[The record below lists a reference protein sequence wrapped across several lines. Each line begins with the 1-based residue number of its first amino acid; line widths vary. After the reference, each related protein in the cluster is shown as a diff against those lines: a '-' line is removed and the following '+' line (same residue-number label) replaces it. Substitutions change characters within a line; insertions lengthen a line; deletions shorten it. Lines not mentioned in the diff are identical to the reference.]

1 MNFPLPDFF
10 PASAEIFVLVMACVV
25 LLADLFK
32 SERQGWLP
40 YVLTLATLAG
50 AFAIQ
55 VGTAGPD
62 TTLTFSGMFV
72 DDRLADVLKG
82 CLYITVFTVVVYS
95 RDYLMARGLER
106 GEYYLLVLFA
116 TLGMQVMISANH
128 FLTLYL
134 GLELLSL
141 AIYALVALDRESAR
155 ATEAAMKYFVLGAL
169 ASGLLL
175 YGMSMIYGATGTL
188 EISAIARKLSDPATN
203 MDVLRF
209 GLVFLVAGLAFKI
222 GVVPFHMWIPDVY
235 HGAPTAITL
244 LIGSAPKLAGFAMAI
259 RLLVDGLP
267 TLAVEW
273 QQMLMLLAIL
283 SIALG
288 NVVAIAQTNV
298 KRMLAYSTISHM
310 GFVLLALMAGVIGGN
325 ALAAANAYS
334 SAMFYVIVY
343 VLTTLVSFGIILLLS
358 REGFESEEIADFAGL
373 NQRSPLYAGIMA
385 MCLFSLAGVPPLV
398 GFQAKLSV
406 LQALISTGQAFY
418 IGLAVYAVIMSLIG
432 AFYYLR
438 VIKVMYFDD
447 PVSVAP
453 IRAPLDMRA
462 VLTVNGAL
470 LLILGLVPGALMALC
485 AKAIVQ
491 MLVT

>member
-1 MNFPLPDFF
+1 MNFPLPNLF

-25 LLADLFK
+25 LLADLYK
-32 SERQGWLP
+32 SERQNWLP

-55 VGTAGPD
+55 AGTAGPD

-72 DDRLADVLKG
+72 DDRLADVLKC
-82 CLYITVFTVVVYS
+82 CLYLTVFAVVIYS
-95 RDYLMARGLER
+95 RGYLLARGMER

-116 TLGMQVMISANH
+116 TLGMQVMISSNH

-134 GLELLSL
+134 GLEMLSL

-188 EISAIARKLSDPATN
+188 EISAIARKLSDPTTN
-203 MDVLRF
+203 MEVLRF

-235 HGAPTAITL
+235 HGAATPITL

-267 TLAVEW
+267 ALASEW
-273 QQMLMLLAIL
+273 QQMLMLLAVL

-288 NVVAIAQTNV
+288 NIVAIAQTNM

-310 GFVLLALMAGVIGGN
+310 GFMLLGLVSGVIELHASGDIHLSYAFG
-325 ALAAANAYS
+325 
-334 SAMFYVIVY
+334 SAMFYTIAY
-343 VLTTLVSFGIILLLS
+343 VLMSAAAFGTLLLMS
-358 REGFESEEIADFAGL
+358 RAGVEADELEDLKGL
-373 NQRSPLYAGIMA
+373 NRRSPWFAAVLMMVMFSMAGIP
-385 MCLFSLAGVPPLV
+385 FFV
-398 GFQAKLSV
+398 GFFAKLAV
-406 LQALISTGQAFY
+406 LQAVVAAGYLYT
-418 IGLAVYAVIMSLIG
+418 AVFAVMMSLVG
-432 AFYYLR
+432 AFFYLR
-438 VIKVMYFDD
+438 VVKLMYFD
-447 PVSVAP
+447 
-453 IRAPLDMRA
+453 APLDETPITASGEMRA
-462 VLTVNGAL
+462 LLSVNGLAIAL
-470 LLILGLVPGALMALC
+470 LGLMPQPLLALC
-485 AKAIVQ
+485 ASALGQ
-491 MLVT
+491 TLN

>member
-40 YVLTLATLAG
+40 YLLTLATLAG

-55 VGTAGPD
+55 FGTAGPD

-72 DDRLADVLKG
+72 DDRLADVLKS
-82 CLYITVFTVVVYS
+82 CLYITVFAVVVYS

-155 ATEAAMKYFVLGAL
+155 STEAAMKYFVLGAL

-310 GFVLLALMAGVIGGN
+310 GFMLLGLVSGVIELRASGDIHLSYAFG
-325 ALAAANAYS
+325 
-334 SAMFYVIVY
+334 SAMFYTIAY
-343 VLTTLVSFGIILLLS
+343 VLMSAAAFGTLLVLTRAGVEAETLDDLK
-358 REGFESEEIADFAGL
+358 GL
-373 NQRSPLYAGIMA
+373 NRRSPWFAAVLMMVMFSMAGIP
-385 MCLFSLAGVPPLV
+385 FFI
-398 GFQAKLSV
+398 GFFAKLAV
-406 LQALISTGQAFY
+406 LQAVVAAGY
-418 IGLAVYAVIMSLIG
+418 IYTAVFAVLLSLIG
-432 AFYYLR
+432 AFFYLR
-438 VIKVMYFDD
+438 VVKLMYFDE
-447 PVSVAP
+447 
-453 IRAPLDMRA
+453 PLDNSPLVASTEMRA
-462 VLTVNGAL
+462 LLSVNAL
-470 LLILGLVPGALMALC
+470 AIALIGLMPQSLLALC
-485 AKAIVQ
+485 ASALGQALK
-491 MLVT
+491 

>member
-310 GFVLLALMAGVIGGN
+310 GFMLLGLVSGVIELRASGDIHLSYAFG
-325 ALAAANAYS
+325 
-334 SAMFYVIVY
+334 SAMFYTIAY
-343 VLTTLVSFGIILLLS
+343 VLMSAAAFGTLLVLTRAGVEAETLDDLK
-358 REGFESEEIADFAGL
+358 GL
-373 NQRSPLYAGIMA
+373 NRRSPWFAAVLMMVMFSMAGIP
-385 MCLFSLAGVPPLV
+385 FFI
-398 GFQAKLSV
+398 GFFAKLAV
-406 LQALISTGQAFY
+406 LQAVVAAGY
-418 IGLAVYAVIMSLIG
+418 IYTAVFAVLLSLVG
-432 AFYYLR
+432 AFFYLR
-438 VIKVMYFDD
+438 VVKLMYFDE
-447 PVSVAP
+447 
-453 IRAPLDMRA
+453 PLDNSPLVASTEMRA
-462 VLTVNGAL
+462 LLSVNAL
-470 LLILGLVPGALMALC
+470 AIALIGLMPQSLLALC
-485 AKAIVQ
+485 ASALGQALK
-491 MLVT
+491 

>member
-188 EISAIARKLSDPATN
+188 EISAIARKLSDPSTN

-310 GFVLLALMAGVIGGN
+310 GFMLLGLVSGVIELRASGDIHLSYAFG
-325 ALAAANAYS
+325 
-334 SAMFYVIVY
+334 SAMFYTIAY
-343 VLTTLVSFGIILLLS
+343 VLMSAAAFGTLLVLTRAGVEAETLDDLK
-358 REGFESEEIADFAGL
+358 GL
-373 NQRSPLYAGIMA
+373 NRRSPWFAAVLMMVMFSMAGIP
-385 MCLFSLAGVPPLV
+385 FFI
-398 GFQAKLSV
+398 GFFAKLAV
-406 LQALISTGQAFY
+406 LQAVVAAGY
-418 IGLAVYAVIMSLIG
+418 IYTAVFAVLLSLVG
-432 AFYYLR
+432 AFFYLR
-438 VIKVMYFDD
+438 VVKLMYFDE
-447 PVSVAP
+447 
-453 IRAPLDMRA
+453 PLDNSPLVASGEMRA
-462 VLTVNGAL
+462 LLSVNAL
-470 LLILGLVPGALMALC
+470 AIALIGLMPQSLLALC
-485 AKAIVQ
+485 ASALGQALK
-491 MLVT
+491 

>member
-1 MNFPLPDFF
+1 MNFPLPNLF

-25 LLADLFK
+25 LLADLYK
-32 SERQGWLP
+32 SERQSWLP
-40 YVLTLATLAG
+40 YMLTLTTLAG

-55 VGTAGPD
+55 AGTAGPD

-72 DDRLADVLKG
+72 DDRLADVLKC
-82 CLYITVFTVVVYS
+82 CLYLTVFAVVIYS
-95 RDYLMARGLER
+95 RGYLLARAMER

-116 TLGMQVMISANH
+116 TLGMQVMISSNH

-134 GLELLSL
+134 GLEMLSL

-188 EISAIARKLSDPATN
+188 EISAIARKLSDPTTN
-203 MDVLRF
+203 MEVLRF

-235 HGAPTAITL
+235 HGASTPITL

-267 TLAVEW
+267 ALASEW
-273 QQMLMLLAIL
+273 QQMLMLLAVL

-288 NVVAIAQTNV
+288 NIVAIAQTNM

-310 GFVLLALMAGVIGGN
+310 GFMLLGLVSGVIELHASGDIHLSYAFG
-325 ALAAANAYS
+325 
-334 SAMFYVIVY
+334 SAMFYTIAY
-343 VLTTLVSFGIILLLS
+343 VLMSAAAFGTLLLMS
-358 REGFESEEIADFAGL
+358 RAGVEADELEDLKGL
-373 NQRSPLYAGIMA
+373 NRRSPWFAAVLMMVMFSMAGIP
-385 MCLFSLAGVPPLV
+385 FFV
-398 GFQAKLSV
+398 GFFAKLAV
-406 LQALISTGQAFY
+406 LQAVVAAGYLYT
-418 IGLAVYAVIMSLIG
+418 AVFAVMMSLVG
-432 AFYYLR
+432 AFFYLR
-438 VIKVMYFDD
+438 VVKLMYFD
-447 PVSVAP
+447 
-453 IRAPLDMRA
+453 APLDETPITASGEMRA
-462 VLTVNGAL
+462 LLSVNGLAIAL
-470 LLILGLVPGALMALC
+470 LGLMPQPLLALC
-485 AKAIVQ
+485 ASALGQ
-491 MLVT
+491 TLN

>member
-1 MNFPLPDFF
+1 
-10 PASAEIFVLVMACVV
+10 
-25 LLADLFK
+25 
-32 SERQGWLP
+32 
-40 YVLTLATLAG
+40 
-50 AFAIQ
+50 
-55 VGTAGPD
+55 
-62 TTLTFSGMFV
+62 
-72 DDRLADVLKG
+72 
-82 CLYITVFTVVVYS
+82 
-95 RDYLMARGLER
+95 MARGLER

-155 ATEAAMKYFVLGAL
+155 STEAAMKYFVLGAL

-310 GFVLLALMAGVIGGN
+310 GFMLLGLVSGVIELRASGDIHLSYAFG
-325 ALAAANAYS
+325 
-334 SAMFYVIVY
+334 SAMFYTIAY
-343 VLTTLVSFGIILLLS
+343 VLMSAAAFGTLLVLTRAGVEAETLDDLK
-358 REGFESEEIADFAGL
+358 GL
-373 NQRSPLYAGIMA
+373 NRRSPWFAAVLMMVMFSMAGIP
-385 MCLFSLAGVPPLV
+385 FFI
-398 GFQAKLSV
+398 GFFAKLAV
-406 LQALISTGQAFY
+406 LQAVVAAGY
-418 IGLAVYAVIMSLIG
+418 IYTAVFAVLLSLIG
-432 AFYYLR
+432 AFFYLR
-438 VIKVMYFDD
+438 VVKLMYFDE
-447 PVSVAP
+447 
-453 IRAPLDMRA
+453 PLDNSPLVASTEMRA
-462 VLTVNGAL
+462 LLSVNAL
-470 LLILGLVPGALMALC
+470 AIALIGLMPQSLLALC
-485 AKAIVQ
+485 ASALGQALK
-491 MLVT
+491 

>member
-40 YVLTLATLAG
+40 YLLTLATLAG

-55 VGTAGPD
+55 AGTAGPD

-72 DDRLADVLKG
+72 DDRLADVLKS
-82 CLYITVFTVVVYS
+82 CLYITVFAVVVYS

-155 ATEAAMKYFVLGAL
+155 STEAAMKYFVLGAL

-310 GFVLLALMAGVIGGN
+310 GFMLLGLVSGVIELRASGDIHLSYAFG
-325 ALAAANAYS
+325 
-334 SAMFYVIVY
+334 SAMFYTIAY
-343 VLTTLVSFGIILLLS
+343 VLMSAAAFGTLLVLTRAGVEAETLDDLK
-358 REGFESEEIADFAGL
+358 GL
-373 NQRSPLYAGIMA
+373 NRRSPWFAAVLMMVMFSMAGIP
-385 MCLFSLAGVPPLV
+385 FFI
-398 GFQAKLSV
+398 GFFAKLAV
-406 LQALISTGQAFY
+406 LQAVVAAGY
-418 IGLAVYAVIMSLIG
+418 IYTAVFAVLLSLIG
-432 AFYYLR
+432 AFFYLR
-438 VIKVMYFDD
+438 VVKLMYFDE
-447 PVSVAP
+447 
-453 IRAPLDMRA
+453 PLDNSPLVASTEMRA
-462 VLTVNGAL
+462 LLSVNAL
-470 LLILGLVPGALMALC
+470 AIALIGLMPQSLLALC
-485 AKAIVQ
+485 ASALGQALK
-491 MLVT
+491 

>member
-244 LIGSAPKLAGFAMAI
+244 LIGSAQKLAGFAMAI

-310 GFVLLALMAGVIGGN
+310 GFMLLGLVSGVIELRASGDIHLSYAFG
-325 ALAAANAYS
+325 
-334 SAMFYVIVY
+334 SAMFYTIAY
-343 VLTTLVSFGIILLLS
+343 VLMSAAAFGTLLVLTRAGVEAETLDDLK
-358 REGFESEEIADFAGL
+358 GL
-373 NQRSPLYAGIMA
+373 NRRSPWFAAVLMMVMFSMAGIP
-385 MCLFSLAGVPPLV
+385 FFI
-398 GFQAKLSV
+398 GFFAKLAV
-406 LQALISTGQAFY
+406 LQAVVAAGY
-418 IGLAVYAVIMSLIG
+418 IYTAVFAVLLSLVG
-432 AFYYLR
+432 AFFYLR
-438 VIKVMYFDD
+438 VVKLMYFDE
-447 PVSVAP
+447 
-453 IRAPLDMRA
+453 PLDNSPLVASGEMRA
-462 VLTVNGAL
+462 LLSVNAL
-470 LLILGLVPGALMALC
+470 AIALIGLMPQSLLALC
-485 AKAIVQ
+485 ASALGQALK
-491 MLVT
+491 

>member
-82 CLYITVFTVVVYS
+82 CLYITVFAVVVYS

-155 ATEAAMKYFVLGAL
+155 STEAAMKYFVLGAL

-310 GFVLLALMAGVIGGN
+310 GFMLLGLVSGVIELRASGDIHLSYAFG
-325 ALAAANAYS
+325 
-334 SAMFYVIVY
+334 SAMFYTIAY
-343 VLTTLVSFGIILLLS
+343 VLMSAAAFGTLLVLTRAGVEAETLDDLK
-358 REGFESEEIADFAGL
+358 GL
-373 NQRSPLYAGIMA
+373 NRRSPWFAAVLMMVMFSMAGIP
-385 MCLFSLAGVPPLV
+385 FFI
-398 GFQAKLSV
+398 GFFAKLAV
-406 LQALISTGQAFY
+406 LQAVVAAGY
-418 IGLAVYAVIMSLIG
+418 IYTAVFAVLLSLVG
-432 AFYYLR
+432 AFFYLR
-438 VIKVMYFDD
+438 VVKLMYFDE
-447 PVSVAP
+447 
-453 IRAPLDMRA
+453 PLDNSPLVASTEMRA
-462 VLTVNGAL
+462 LLSVNAL
-470 LLILGLVPGALMALC
+470 AIALIGLMPQSLLALC
-485 AKAIVQ
+485 ASALGQALK
-491 MLVT
+491 

>member
-1 MNFPLPDFF
+1 MNFPLPHLY

-50 AFAIQ
+50 AFGIQ
-55 VGTAGPD
+55 VSTAAPD
-62 TTLTFSGMFV
+62 TVLTFSGMFV
-72 DDRLADVLKG
+72 DDRLADVLKS
-82 CLYITVFTVVVYS
+82 CLYITVFAVVVYS

-141 AIYALVALDRESAR
+141 AVYALVALDRESAR
-155 ATEAAMKYFVLGAL
+155 STEAAMKYFVLGAL

-188 EISAIARKLSDPATN
+188 EISAIARKLVDPATN
-203 MDVLRF
+203 MEVLRF
-209 GLVFLVAGLAFKI
+209 GLVFLVAGLAFKL
-222 GVVPFHMWIPDVY
+222 GVVPFHMWTPDVY
-235 HGAPTAITL
+235 HGSPTAITL

-267 TLAVEW
+267 ALAAEW
-273 QQMLMLLAIL
+273 QQMLMLLAVL

-288 NVVAIAQTNV
+288 NLVAIAQTNV

-310 GFVLLALMAGVIGGN
+310 GFMLLGLVSGVIELRASGDIQLSYAFG
-325 ALAAANAYS
+325 
-334 SAMFYVIVY
+334 SAMFYTIAY
-343 VLTTLVSFGIILLLS
+343 VLMSAAAFGTLLMLTRAGVEAETLDDLK
-358 REGFESEEIADFAGL
+358 GL
-373 NQRSPLYAGIMA
+373 NRRSPWFAAVLMMVMFSMAGIP
-385 MCLFSLAGVPPLV
+385 FFI
-398 GFQAKLSV
+398 GFFAKLAV
-406 LQALISTGQAFY
+406 LQAVVAAGY
-418 IGLAVYAVIMSLIG
+418 IYTAVFAVLMSLVG
-432 AFYYLR
+432 AFFYLR
-438 VIKVMYFDD
+438 VVKLMYFDEALD
-447 PVSVAP
+447 STPLVASGE
-453 IRAPLDMRA
+453 MRA
-462 VLTVNGAL
+462 LLSVNALAIALIGLMPQPLLT
-470 LLILGLVPGALMALC
+470 LC
-485 AKAIVQ
+485 ATALGQAMK
-491 MLVT
+491 

>member
-155 ATEAAMKYFVLGAL
+155 STEAAMKYFVLGAL

-310 GFVLLALMAGVIGGN
+310 GFMLLGLVSGVIELRASGDIHLSYAFG
-325 ALAAANAYS
+325 
-334 SAMFYVIVY
+334 SAMFYTIAY
-343 VLTTLVSFGIILLLS
+343 VLMSAAAFGTLLVLTRAGVEAETLDDLK
-358 REGFESEEIADFAGL
+358 GL
-373 NQRSPLYAGIMA
+373 NRRSPWFAAVLMMVMFSMAGIP
-385 MCLFSLAGVPPLV
+385 FFI
-398 GFQAKLSV
+398 GFFAKLAV
-406 LQALISTGQAFY
+406 LQAVVAAGY
-418 IGLAVYAVIMSLIG
+418 IYTAVFAVLLSLVG
-432 AFYYLR
+432 AFFYLR
-438 VIKVMYFDD
+438 VVKLMYFDE
-447 PVSVAP
+447 
-453 IRAPLDMRA
+453 PLDNSPLVASGEMRA
-462 VLTVNGAL
+462 LLSVNAL
-470 LLILGLVPGALMALC
+470 AIALIGLMPQSLLALC
-485 AKAIVQ
+485 ASALGQALK
-491 MLVT
+491 

>member
-310 GFVLLALMAGVIGGN
+310 GFMLLGLVSGVIELRASGDIHLSYAFG
-325 ALAAANAYS
+325 
-334 SAMFYVIVY
+334 SAMFYTIAY
-343 VLTTLVSFGIILLLS
+343 VLMSAAAFGTLLVLTRAGVEAETLDDLK
-358 REGFESEEIADFAGL
+358 GL
-373 NQRSPLYAGIMA
+373 NRRSPWFAAVLMMVMFSMAGIP
-385 MCLFSLAGVPPLV
+385 FFI
-398 GFQAKLSV
+398 GFFAKLAV
-406 LQALISTGQAFY
+406 LQAVVAAGY
-418 IGLAVYAVIMSLIG
+418 IYTAVFAVLLSLVG
-432 AFYYLR
+432 AFFYLR
-438 VIKVMYFDD
+438 VVKLMYFDE
-447 PVSVAP
+447 
-453 IRAPLDMRA
+453 PLDYSPLVASGEMRA
-462 VLTVNGAL
+462 LLSVNAL
-470 LLILGLVPGALMALC
+470 AIALIGLMPQSLLALC
-485 AKAIVQ
+485 ASALGQALK
-491 MLVT
+491 

>member
-310 GFVLLALMAGVIGGN
+310 GFMLLGLVSGVIELRASGDIHLSYAFG
-325 ALAAANAYS
+325 
-334 SAMFYVIVY
+334 SAMFYTIAY
-343 VLTTLVSFGIILLLS
+343 VLMSAAAFGTLLVLTRAGVEAETLDDLK
-358 REGFESEEIADFAGL
+358 GL
-373 NQRSPLYAGIMA
+373 NRRSPWFAAVLMMVMFSMAGIP
-385 MCLFSLAGVPPLV
+385 FFI
-398 GFQAKLSV
+398 GFFAKLAV
-406 LQALISTGQAFY
+406 LQAVVAAGYLYT
-418 IGLAVYAVIMSLIG
+418 AVFAVMLSLIG
-432 AFYYLR
+432 AFFYLR
-438 VIKVMYFDD
+438 VVKLMYFDE
-447 PVSVAP
+447 
-453 IRAPLDMRA
+453 PLDNSPLVASGEMRA
-462 VLTVNGAL
+462 LLSVNAL
-470 LLILGLVPGALMALC
+470 AIALIGLMPQSLLALC
-485 AKAIVQ
+485 ASALGQALK
-491 MLVT
+491 

>member
-40 YVLTLATLAG
+40 YLLTLATLAG
-50 AFAIQ
+50 ALAIQ

-72 DDRLADVLKG
+72 DDRLADVLKS
-82 CLYITVFTVVVYS
+82 CLYITVFAVVVYS

-155 ATEAAMKYFVLGAL
+155 STEAAMKYFVLGAL

-310 GFVLLALMAGVIGGN
+310 GFMLLGLVSGVIELRASGDIHLSYAFG
-325 ALAAANAYS
+325 
-334 SAMFYVIVY
+334 SAMFYTIAY
-343 VLTTLVSFGIILLLS
+343 VLMSAAAFGTLLVLTRAGVEAETLDDLK
-358 REGFESEEIADFAGL
+358 GL
-373 NQRSPLYAGIMA
+373 NRRSPWFAAVLMMVMFSMAGIP
-385 MCLFSLAGVPPLV
+385 FFI
-398 GFQAKLSV
+398 GFFAKLAV
-406 LQALISTGQAFY
+406 LQAVVAAGY
-418 IGLAVYAVIMSLIG
+418 IYTAVFAVLLSLIG
-432 AFYYLR
+432 AFFYLR
-438 VIKVMYFDD
+438 VVKLMYFDE
-447 PVSVAP
+447 
-453 IRAPLDMRA
+453 PLDNSPLVASTEMRA
-462 VLTVNGAL
+462 LLSVNAL
-470 LLILGLVPGALMALC
+470 AIALIGLMPQSLLALC
-485 AKAIVQ
+485 ASALGQALK
-491 MLVT
+491 

>member
-310 GFVLLALMAGVIGGN
+310 GFMLLGLVSGVIELRASGDIHLSYAFG
-325 ALAAANAYS
+325 
-334 SAMFYVIVY
+334 SAMFYTIAY
-343 VLTTLVSFGIILLLS
+343 VLMSAAAFGTLLVLTRAGVEAETLDDLK
-358 REGFESEEIADFAGL
+358 GL
-373 NQRSPLYAGIMA
+373 NRRSPWFAAVLMMVMFSMAGIP
-385 MCLFSLAGVPPLV
+385 FFI
-398 GFQAKLSV
+398 GFFAKLAV
-406 LQALISTGQAFY
+406 LQAVVAAGY
-418 IGLAVYAVIMSLIG
+418 IYTAVFAVLLSLVG
-432 AFYYLR
+432 AFFYLR
-438 VIKVMYFDD
+438 VVKLMYFDE
-447 PVSVAP
+447 
-453 IRAPLDMRA
+453 PLDNSPLVASGEMRA
-462 VLTVNGAL
+462 LLSVNAL
-470 LLILGLVPGALMALC
+470 AIALIGLMPQSLLALC
-485 AKAIVQ
+485 ASALGQALK
-491 MLVT
+491 

>member
-40 YVLTLATLAG
+40 YLLTLATLAG

-55 VGTAGPD
+55 AGTAGPD

-72 DDRLADVLKG
+72 DDRLADVLKS
-82 CLYITVFTVVVYS
+82 CLYITVFAVVVYS

-155 ATEAAMKYFVLGAL
+155 STEAAMKYFVLGAL

-310 GFVLLALMAGVIGGN
+310 GFMLLGLVSGVIELRASGDIHLSYAFG
-325 ALAAANAYS
+325 
-334 SAMFYVIVY
+334 SAMFYTIAY
-343 VLTTLVSFGIILLLS
+343 VLMSSAAFGTLLVLTRAGVEAETLDDLK
-358 REGFESEEIADFAGL
+358 GL
-373 NQRSPLYAGIMA
+373 NRRSPWFAAVLMMVMFSMAGIP
-385 MCLFSLAGVPPLV
+385 FFI
-398 GFQAKLSV
+398 GFFAKLAV
-406 LQALISTGQAFY
+406 LQAVVAAGY
-418 IGLAVYAVIMSLIG
+418 IYTAVFAVLLSLIG
-432 AFYYLR
+432 AFFYLR
-438 VIKVMYFDD
+438 VVKLMYFDE
-447 PVSVAP
+447 
-453 IRAPLDMRA
+453 PLDNSPLVASGEMRA
-462 VLTVNGAL
+462 LLSVNAL
-470 LLILGLVPGALMALC
+470 AIALIGLMPQSLLALC
-485 AKAIVQ
+485 ASALGQALK
-491 MLVT
+491 

>member
-40 YVLTLATLAG
+40 YLLTLATLAG

-72 DDRLADVLKG
+72 DDRLADVLKS
-82 CLYITVFTVVVYS
+82 CLYITVFAVVVYS

-310 GFVLLALMAGVIGGN
+310 GFMLLGLVSGVIELRASGDIHLSYAFG
-325 ALAAANAYS
+325 
-334 SAMFYVIVY
+334 SAMFYTIAY
-343 VLTTLVSFGIILLLS
+343 VLMSAAAFGTLLVLTRAGVEAETLDDLK
-358 REGFESEEIADFAGL
+358 GL
-373 NQRSPLYAGIMA
+373 NRRSPWFAAVLMMVMFSMAGIP
-385 MCLFSLAGVPPLV
+385 FFI
-398 GFQAKLSV
+398 GFFAKLAV
-406 LQALISTGQAFY
+406 LQAVVAAGY
-418 IGLAVYAVIMSLIG
+418 IYTAVFAVLLSLVG
-432 AFYYLR
+432 AFFYLR
-438 VIKVMYFDD
+438 VVKLMYFDE
-447 PVSVAP
+447 
-453 IRAPLDMRA
+453 PLDNSPLVASTEMRA
-462 VLTVNGAL
+462 LLSVNAL
-470 LLILGLVPGALMALC
+470 AIALIGLMPQSLLALC
-485 AKAIVQ
+485 ASALGQALK
-491 MLVT
+491 

>member
-40 YVLTLATLAG
+40 YLLTLATLAG

-55 VGTAGPD
+55 AGTAGPD

-72 DDRLADVLKG
+72 DDRLADVLKS
-82 CLYITVFTVVVYS
+82 CLYITVFAVVVYS

-155 ATEAAMKYFVLGAL
+155 STEAAMKYFVLGAL

-259 RLLVDGLP
+259 RLLVNGLP

-310 GFVLLALMAGVIGGN
+310 GFMLLGLVSGVIELRASGDIHLSYAFG
-325 ALAAANAYS
+325 
-334 SAMFYVIVY
+334 SAMFYTIAY
-343 VLTTLVSFGIILLLS
+343 VLMSSAAFGTLLVLTRAGVEAETLDDLK
-358 REGFESEEIADFAGL
+358 GL
-373 NQRSPLYAGIMA
+373 NRRSPWFAAVLMMVMFSMAGIP
-385 MCLFSLAGVPPLV
+385 FFI
-398 GFQAKLSV
+398 GFFAKLAV
-406 LQALISTGQAFY
+406 LQAVVAAGY
-418 IGLAVYAVIMSLIG
+418 IYTAVFAVLLSLIG
-432 AFYYLR
+432 AFFYLR
-438 VIKVMYFDD
+438 VVKLMYFDE
-447 PVSVAP
+447 
-453 IRAPLDMRA
+453 PLDNSPLVASGEMRA
-462 VLTVNGAL
+462 LLSVNAL
-470 LLILGLVPGALMALC
+470 AIALIGLMPQSLLALC
-485 AKAIVQ
+485 ASALGQALK
-491 MLVT
+491 

>member
-72 DDRLADVLKG
+72 DDRLADVLKS
-82 CLYITVFTVVVYS
+82 CLYITVFAVVVYS

-310 GFVLLALMAGVIGGN
+310 GFMLLGLVSGVIELRASGDIHLSYAFG
-325 ALAAANAYS
+325 
-334 SAMFYVIVY
+334 SAMFYTIAY
-343 VLTTLVSFGIILLLS
+343 VLMSAAAFGTLLVLTRSGVEAETLDDLK
-358 REGFESEEIADFAGL
+358 GL
-373 NQRSPLYAGIMA
+373 NRRSPWFAAVLMMVMFSMAGIP
-385 MCLFSLAGVPPLV
+385 FFI
-398 GFQAKLSV
+398 GFFAKLAV
-406 LQALISTGQAFY
+406 LQAVVAAGY
-418 IGLAVYAVIMSLIG
+418 IYTAVFAVLLSLVG
-432 AFYYLR
+432 AFFYLR
-438 VIKVMYFDD
+438 VVKLMYFDE
-447 PVSVAP
+447 
-453 IRAPLDMRA
+453 PLDNSPLIASTEMRA
-462 VLTVNGAL
+462 LLSVNAL
-470 LLILGLVPGALMALC
+470 AIALIGLMPQSLFALC
-485 AKAIVQ
+485 ASALGQALK
-491 MLVT
+491 

>member
-40 YVLTLATLAG
+40 YLLTLATLAG

-72 DDRLADVLKG
+72 DDRLADVLKS

-155 ATEAAMKYFVLGAL
+155 STEAAMKYFVLGAL

-188 EISAIARKLSDPATN
+188 EISAIARKLSDPSTN

-310 GFVLLALMAGVIGGN
+310 GFMLLGLVSGVIELRASGDIHLSYAFG
-325 ALAAANAYS
+325 
-334 SAMFYVIVY
+334 SAMFYTIAY
-343 VLTTLVSFGIILLLS
+343 VLMSAAAFGTLLVLTRAGVEAETLDDLK
-358 REGFESEEIADFAGL
+358 GL
-373 NQRSPLYAGIMA
+373 NRRSPWFAAVLMMVMFSMAGIP
-385 MCLFSLAGVPPLV
+385 FFI
-398 GFQAKLSV
+398 GFFAKLAV
-406 LQALISTGQAFY
+406 LQAVVAAGY
-418 IGLAVYAVIMSLIG
+418 IYTAVFAVLLSLIG
-432 AFYYLR
+432 AFFYLR
-438 VIKVMYFDD
+438 VVKLMYFDE
-447 PVSVAP
+447 
-453 IRAPLDMRA
+453 PLDNSPLVASTEMRA
-462 VLTVNGAL
+462 LLSVNAL
-470 LLILGLVPGALMALC
+470 AIALIGLMPQSLLALC
-485 AKAIVQ
+485 ASALGQALK
-491 MLVT
+491 

>member
-25 LLADLFK
+25 LLADLYK
-32 SERQGWLP
+32 SKSQDWLP
-40 YVLTLATLAG
+40 YVLTLCTLAG

-55 VGTAGPD
+55 AGTANVG

-72 DDRLADVLKG
+72 DDRLSDVLKC
-82 CLYITVFTVVVYS
+82 CLYLTVFSVVIYS

-116 TLGMQVMISANH
+116 TLGMQVMISSNH

-155 ATEAAMKYFVLGAL
+155 STEAAMKYFVLGAL

-188 EISAIARKLSDPATN
+188 EISAIARKLSDPTTN
-203 MDVLRF
+203 MAVLRF

-222 GVVPFHMWIPDVY
+222 GAVPFHMWIPDVY

-267 TLAVEW
+267 ALAGEW
-273 QQMLMLLAIL
+273 QQMLMLLAVL

-288 NVVAIAQTNV
+288 NIVAIAQTNM

-310 GFVLLALMAGVIGGN
+310 GFMLLGLVSGVIELRASGDIHLSYAFG
-325 ALAAANAYS
+325 
-334 SAMFYVIVY
+334 SAMFYTIAY
-343 VLTTLVSFGIILLLS
+343 VLMSAAAFGILLLLS
-358 REGFESEEIADFAGL
+358 RAGVEAENLDDLKGL
-373 NQRSPLYAGIMA
+373 NKRSPWFAAILMMVMFSMAGIP
-385 MCLFSLAGVPPLV
+385 FFI
-398 GFQAKLSV
+398 GFFAKLAV
-406 LQALISTGQAFY
+406 LQAVVAAGYLYT
-418 IGLAVYAVIMSLIG
+418 AVFAVMMSLVG
-432 AFYYLR
+432 AFFYLR
-438 VIKVMYFDD
+438 VVKLMYFDAPQD
-447 PVSVAP
+447 ESPIVASGE
-453 IRAPLDMRA
+453 MRTL
-462 VLTVNGAL
+462 LTVNAL
-470 LLILGLVPGALMALC
+470 AIALLGLVPQPLLSLC
-485 AKAIVQ
+485 ATALGQTLK
-491 MLVT
+491 

>member
-273 QQMLMLLAIL
+273 QQMLMLLAVL

-310 GFVLLALMAGVIGGN
+310 GFMLLGLVSGVIELRASGDIHLSYAFG
-325 ALAAANAYS
+325 
-334 SAMFYVIVY
+334 SAMFYTIAY
-343 VLTTLVSFGIILLLS
+343 VLMSAAAFGTLLVLTRAGVEAETLDDLK
-358 REGFESEEIADFAGL
+358 GL
-373 NQRSPLYAGIMA
+373 NRRSPWFAAVLMMVMFSMAGIP
-385 MCLFSLAGVPPLV
+385 FFI
-398 GFQAKLSV
+398 GFFAKLAV
-406 LQALISTGQAFY
+406 LQAVVAAGY
-418 IGLAVYAVIMSLIG
+418 IYTAVFAVLLSLVG
-432 AFYYLR
+432 AFFYLR
-438 VIKVMYFDD
+438 VVKLMYFDE
-447 PVSVAP
+447 
-453 IRAPLDMRA
+453 PLDNSPLVASGEMRA
-462 VLTVNGAL
+462 LLSVNAL
-470 LLILGLVPGALMALC
+470 AIALIGLMPQSLLALC
-485 AKAIVQ
+485 ASALGQALK
-491 MLVT
+491 

>member
-25 LLADLFK
+25 LLADLYK
-32 SERQGWLP
+32 SARQDWLP
-40 YVLTLATLAG
+40 YVLTLSTLAG

-55 VGTAGPD
+55 VGTASAD
-62 TTLTFSGMFV
+62 TTLTFSGMFI
-72 DDRLADVLKG
+72 DDRLSDVLKG
-82 CLYITVFTVVVYS
+82 CLYLTVFSVVIYS
-95 RDYLMARGLER
+95 RGYLMARGLER

-116 TLGMQVMISANH
+116 TLGMQVMISSNH

-155 ATEAAMKYFVLGAL
+155 STEAAMKYFVLGAL

-188 EISAIARKLSDPATN
+188 EISAIARKLSDPTTN
-203 MDVLRF
+203 MAVLRF

-222 GVVPFHMWIPDVY
+222 GAVPFHMWIPDVY

-267 TLAVEW
+267 ALAGEW
-273 QQMLMLLAIL
+273 QQMLMLLAVL

-288 NVVAIAQTNV
+288 NIVAIAQTNM

-310 GFVLLALMAGVIGGN
+310 GFMLLGLVSGVIELRASGDIHLSYAFG
-325 ALAAANAYS
+325 
-334 SAMFYVIVY
+334 SAMFYTIAY
-343 VLTTLVSFGIILLLS
+343 VLMSAAAFGIILLLS
-358 REGFESEEIADFAGL
+358 RAGVEAEDLDDLKGL
-373 NQRSPLYAGIMA
+373 NKRSPWFAAILMMVMFSMAGIP
-385 MCLFSLAGVPPLV
+385 FFI
-398 GFQAKLSV
+398 GFFAKLAV
-406 LQALISTGQAFY
+406 LQAVVAAGYLYT
-418 IGLAVYAVIMSLIG
+418 AVFAVMMSLVG
-432 AFYYLR
+432 AFFYLR
-438 VIKVMYFDD
+438 VVKLMYFDAPQD
-447 PVSVAP
+447 ESPIVASGE
-453 IRAPLDMRA
+453 MRTL
-462 VLTVNGAL
+462 LTVNALAIAL
-470 LLILGLVPGALMALC
+470 LGLIPQPLLSLC
-485 AKAIVQ
+485 ATALGQTLK
-491 MLVT
+491 

>member
-1 MNFPLPDFF
+1 MNFPLPNLF

-25 LLADLFK
+25 LLADLYK
-32 SERQGWLP
+32 SERQNWLP

-55 VGTAGPD
+55 AGTAGPD

-72 DDRLADVLKG
+72 DDRLADVLKC
-82 CLYITVFTVVVYS
+82 CLYLTVFAVVIYS
-95 RDYLMARGLER
+95 RGYLLARGMER

-116 TLGMQVMISANH
+116 TLGMQVMISSNH

-134 GLELLSL
+134 GLEMLSL

-188 EISAIARKLSDPATN
+188 EISAIARKLSDPTTN
-203 MDVLRF
+203 MEVLRF

-235 HGAPTAITL
+235 HGAATPITL

-267 TLAVEW
+267 ALASEW
-273 QQMLMLLAIL
+273 QQMLMLLAVL

-288 NVVAIAQTNV
+288 NIVAIAQTNM

-310 GFVLLALMAGVIGGN
+310 GFMLLGLVSGVIELHASGDIHLSYAFG
-325 ALAAANAYS
+325 
-334 SAMFYVIVY
+334 SAMFYTIAY
-343 VLTTLVSFGIILLLS
+343 VLMSAAAFGTLLLMS
-358 REGFESEEIADFAGL
+358 RAGVEADELEDLKGL
-373 NQRSPLYAGIMA
+373 NRRSPWFAAVLMMVMFSMAGIP
-385 MCLFSLAGVPPLV
+385 FFV
-398 GFQAKLSV
+398 GFFAKLAV
-406 LQALISTGQAFY
+406 LQAVVAAGYVYT
-418 IGLAVYAVIMSLIG
+418 AVFAVMMSLVG
-432 AFYYLR
+432 AFFYLR
-438 VIKVMYFDD
+438 VVKLMYFD
-447 PVSVAP
+447 
-453 IRAPLDMRA
+453 APLDETPVTASGEMRA
-462 VLTVNGAL
+462 LLSVNGLAIAL
-470 LLILGLVPGALMALC
+470 LGLMPQPLLALC
-485 AKAIVQ
+485 ATALGQ
-491 MLVT
+491 TLN

>member
-72 DDRLADVLKG
+72 DDRLADVLKS
-82 CLYITVFTVVVYS
+82 CLYITVFAVVVYS

-155 ATEAAMKYFVLGAL
+155 STEAAMKYFVLGAL

-203 MDVLRF
+203 MEVLRF

-310 GFVLLALMAGVIGGN
+310 GFMLLGLVSGVIELRASGDIHLSYAFG
-325 ALAAANAYS
+325 
-334 SAMFYVIVY
+334 SAMFYTIAY
-343 VLTTLVSFGIILLLS
+343 VLMSSAAFGTLLVLTRAGVEAETLDDLK
-358 REGFESEEIADFAGL
+358 GL
-373 NQRSPLYAGIMA
+373 NRRSPWFAAVLMMVMFSMAGIP
-385 MCLFSLAGVPPLV
+385 FFI
-398 GFQAKLSV
+398 GFFAKLAV
-406 LQALISTGQAFY
+406 LQAVVAAGY
-418 IGLAVYAVIMSLIG
+418 IYTAVFAVLLSLIG
-432 AFYYLR
+432 AFFYLR
-438 VIKVMYFDD
+438 VVKLMYFDE
-447 PVSVAP
+447 
-453 IRAPLDMRA
+453 PLDNSPLVASTEMRA
-462 VLTVNGAL
+462 LLSVNAL
-470 LLILGLVPGALMALC
+470 AIALIGLMPQSLLALC
-485 AKAIVQ
+485 ASALGQALK
-491 MLVT
+491 

>member
-40 YVLTLATLAG
+40 YLLTLATLAG

-72 DDRLADVLKG
+72 DDRLADVLKS
-82 CLYITVFTVVVYS
+82 CLYITVFAVVVYS

-310 GFVLLALMAGVIGGN
+310 GFMLLGLVSGVIELRASGDIHLSYAFG
-325 ALAAANAYS
+325 
-334 SAMFYVIVY
+334 SAMFYTIAY
-343 VLTTLVSFGIILLLS
+343 VLMSAAAFGTLLVLTRAGVEAETLDDLK
-358 REGFESEEIADFAGL
+358 GL
-373 NQRSPLYAGIMA
+373 NRRSPWFAAVLMMVMFSMAGIP
-385 MCLFSLAGVPPLV
+385 FFI
-398 GFQAKLSV
+398 GFFAKLAV
-406 LQALISTGQAFY
+406 LQAVVAAGY
-418 IGLAVYAVIMSLIG
+418 IYTAVFAVLLSLVG
-432 AFYYLR
+432 AFFYLR
-438 VIKVMYFDD
+438 VVKLMYFDE
-447 PVSVAP
+447 
-453 IRAPLDMRA
+453 PLDNSPLVASGEMRA
-462 VLTVNGAL
+462 LLSVNAL
-470 LLILGLVPGALMALC
+470 AIALIGLMPQSLLALC
-485 AKAIVQ
+485 ASALGQALK
-491 MLVT
+491 

>member
-55 VGTAGPD
+55 FGTAGPD

-82 CLYITVFTVVVYS
+82 CLYITVFAVVVYS

-155 ATEAAMKYFVLGAL
+155 STEAAMKYFVLGAL

-310 GFVLLALMAGVIGGN
+310 GFMLLGLVSGVIELRASGDIHLSYAFG
-325 ALAAANAYS
+325 
-334 SAMFYVIVY
+334 SAMFYTIAY
-343 VLTTLVSFGIILLLS
+343 VLMSAAAFGTLLVLTRAGVEAETLDDLK
-358 REGFESEEIADFAGL
+358 GL
-373 NQRSPLYAGIMA
+373 NRRSPWFAAVLMMVMFSMAGIP
-385 MCLFSLAGVPPLV
+385 FFI
-398 GFQAKLSV
+398 GFFAKLAV
-406 LQALISTGQAFY
+406 LQAVVAAGY
-418 IGLAVYAVIMSLIG
+418 IYTAVFAVLLSLVG
-432 AFYYLR
+432 AFFYLR
-438 VIKVMYFDD
+438 VVKLMYFDE
-447 PVSVAP
+447 
-453 IRAPLDMRA
+453 PLDNSPLVASTEMRA
-462 VLTVNGAL
+462 LLSVNAL
-470 LLILGLVPGALMALC
+470 AIALIGLMPQSLLALC
-485 AKAIVQ
+485 ASALGQALK
-491 MLVT
+491 

>member
-1 MNFPLPDFF
+1 MNFPLPNLF

-25 LLADLFK
+25 LLADLYK
-32 SERQGWLP
+32 SERQSWLP
-40 YVLTLATLAG
+40 YMLTLTTLAG

-55 VGTAGPD
+55 AGTAGSD

-72 DDRLADVLKG
+72 DDRLADVLKC
-82 CLYITVFTVVVYS
+82 CLYLTVFAVVIYS
-95 RDYLMARGLER
+95 RGYLLARAMER

-116 TLGMQVMISANH
+116 TLGMQVMISSNH

-134 GLELLSL
+134 GLEMLSL

-188 EISAIARKLSDPATN
+188 EISAIARKLSDPTTN
-203 MDVLRF
+203 MEVLRF

-235 HGAPTAITL
+235 HGAATPITL

-267 TLAVEW
+267 ALASEW
-273 QQMLMLLAIL
+273 QQMLMLLAVL

-288 NVVAIAQTNV
+288 NIVAIAQTNM

-310 GFVLLALMAGVIGGN
+310 GFMLLGLVSGVIELHASGDIHLSYAFG
-325 ALAAANAYS
+325 
-334 SAMFYVIVY
+334 SAMFYTIAY
-343 VLTTLVSFGIILLLS
+343 VLMSAAAFGTLLLMS
-358 REGFESEEIADFAGL
+358 RAGVEADELEDLKGL
-373 NQRSPLYAGIMA
+373 NRRSPWFAAVLMMVMFSMAGIP
-385 MCLFSLAGVPPLV
+385 FFV
-398 GFQAKLSV
+398 GFFAKLAV
-406 LQALISTGQAFY
+406 LQAVVAAGYLYT
-418 IGLAVYAVIMSLIG
+418 AVFAVMMSLVG
-432 AFYYLR
+432 AFFYLR
-438 VIKVMYFDD
+438 VVKLMYFD
-447 PVSVAP
+447 
-453 IRAPLDMRA
+453 APLDETPITASGEMRA
-462 VLTVNGAL
+462 LLSVNGLAIAL
-470 LLILGLVPGALMALC
+470 LGLMPQPLLALC
-485 AKAIVQ
+485 ASALGQ
-491 MLVT
+491 TLN

>member
-25 LLADLFK
+25 LLADLYK
-32 SERQGWLP
+32 SEKQDWLP
-40 YVLTLATLAG
+40 YVLTLSTLAG

-55 VGTAGPD
+55 VGTASAD

-72 DDRLADVLKG
+72 DDRLSDVLKG
-82 CLYITVFTVVVYS
+82 CLYLTVFSVVIYS
-95 RDYLMARGLER
+95 RGYLMARGLER

-116 TLGMQVMISANH
+116 TLGMQVMISSNH

-155 ATEAAMKYFVLGAL
+155 STEAAMKYFVLGAL

-188 EISAIARKLSDPATN
+188 EISAIARKLSDPTTN
-203 MDVLRF
+203 MAVLRF

-222 GVVPFHMWIPDVY
+222 GAVPFHMWIPDVY

-267 TLAVEW
+267 ALAGEW
-273 QQMLMLLAIL
+273 QQMLMLLAVL

-288 NVVAIAQTNV
+288 NIVAIAQTNM

-310 GFVLLALMAGVIGGN
+310 GFMLLGLVSGVIELRASGDIHLSYAFG
-325 ALAAANAYS
+325 
-334 SAMFYVIVY
+334 SAMFYTIAY
-343 VLTTLVSFGIILLLS
+343 VLMSAAAFGIILLLS
-358 REGFESEEIADFAGL
+358 RAGVEAENLDDLKGL
-373 NQRSPLYAGIMA
+373 NKRSPWFAAILMMVMFSMAGIP
-385 MCLFSLAGVPPLV
+385 FFI
-398 GFQAKLSV
+398 GFFAKLAV
-406 LQALISTGQAFY
+406 LQAVVAAGYLYT
-418 IGLAVYAVIMSLIG
+418 AVFAVMMSLVG
-432 AFYYLR
+432 AFFYLR
-438 VIKVMYFDD
+438 VVKLMYFDAPQD
-447 PVSVAP
+447 ESPIVASGE
-453 IRAPLDMRA
+453 MRTL
-462 VLTVNGAL
+462 LTVNAL
-470 LLILGLVPGALMALC
+470 AIALLGLVPQPLLSLC
-485 AKAIVQ
+485 ATALGQTLK
-491 MLVT
+491 

>member
-55 VGTAGPD
+55 FGTAGPD

-82 CLYITVFTVVVYS
+82 CLYITVFAVVVYS

-155 ATEAAMKYFVLGAL
+155 STEAAMKYFVLGAL

-310 GFVLLALMAGVIGGN
+310 GFMLLGLVSGVIELRASGDIHLSYAFG
-325 ALAAANAYS
+325 
-334 SAMFYVIVY
+334 SAMFYTIAY
-343 VLTTLVSFGIILLLS
+343 VLMSAAAFGTLLVLTRAGVEAETLDDLK
-358 REGFESEEIADFAGL
+358 GL
-373 NQRSPLYAGIMA
+373 NRRSPWFAAVLMMVMFSMAGIP
-385 MCLFSLAGVPPLV
+385 FFI
-398 GFQAKLSV
+398 GFFAKLAV
-406 LQALISTGQAFY
+406 LQAVVAAGY
-418 IGLAVYAVIMSLIG
+418 IYTAVFAVLLSLVG
-432 AFYYLR
+432 AFFYLR
-438 VIKVMYFDD
+438 VVKLMYFDE
-447 PVSVAP
+447 
-453 IRAPLDMRA
+453 PLDNGPLVASTEMRA
-462 VLTVNGAL
+462 LLSVNAL
-470 LLILGLVPGALMALC
+470 AIALIGLMPQSLLALC
-485 AKAIVQ
+485 ASALGQALK
-491 MLVT
+491 